1 MLLLVSAFP
10 TSLEVTLLQ
19 LLASPIAGFFYL
31 FVRPGYL
38 ELAGFKHH
46 IYLLRITAML
56 HYGVSYIIEK
66 FRDFQPPFCKALLP
80 KLFVIVLDD
89 FSKGIRFEQQ
99 FDV

>member
-1 MLLLVSAFP
+1 MRLLVSAFP
-10 TSLEVTLLQ
+10 TSFEVTLFQ
-19 LLASPIAGFFYL
+19 LLASPIAGLLYL
-31 FVRPGYL
+31 FIRPGHL

-56 HYGVSYIIEK
+56 GYGVSYVIEK
-66 FRDFQPPFCKALLP
+66 LRYFQSPFCKALLP

-89 FSKGIRFEQQ
+89 LSKGIRFEQQ

>member
-31 FVRPGYL
+31 FIRPGHL

-56 HYGVSYIIEK
+56 GYGVSYIIEK
-66 FRDFQPPFCKALLP
+66 FRYFQPPFCEALLP

>member
-1 MLLLVSAFP
+1 MLLLVSTFP
-10 TSLEVTLLQ
+10 TNLEVTLLQ
-19 LLASPIAGFFYL
+19 LLASPIAGLLYL
-31 FVRPGYL
+31 FVRPGDL

-56 HYGVSYIIEK
+56 GYGISYIIEK
-66 FRDFQPPFCKALLP
+66 FRYFQPPFCKALLP